1 MGATPSARLAAA
13 AGVVSLASF
22 SAALVTLP
30 AAAPTSPGF
39 SPPALTTSVNRA
51 LKGDRLPAAAGPGRL
66 GSPARA
72 LPRAQIPFG
81 CEAAFSPIASPALAH
96 IFRRCMV

>member
-22 SAALVTLP
+22 SAALIAPP
-30 AAAPTSPGF
+30 ARPTASAGF

-72 LPRAQIPFG
+72 LPRGRIPLG
-81 CEAAFSPIASPALAH
+81 CDGAFSPVSSPRLAH

>member
-22 SAALVTLP
+22 SAALIALP
-30 AAAPTSPGF
+30 AAPTTGAGF

-66 GSPARA
+66 GSPARV
-72 LPRAQIPFG
+72 LPGARIPFG
-81 CEAAFSPIASPALAH
+81 CEAAFSPISSPALAH
-96 IFRRCMV
+96 IIRRCMV

>member
-1 MGATPSARLAAA
+1 MGATPFARLAAA

-22 SAALVTLP
+22 SAALITLP
-30 AAAPTSPGF
+30 AAAPTRAGF
-39 SPPALTTSVNRA
+39 SAPALTTSVNRA

-72 LPRAQIPFG
+72 LPRAQIPLG
-81 CEAAFSPIASPALAH
+81 CEAAFSPISSPALAH

>member
-22 SAALVTLP
+22 GAALITLP
-30 AAAPTSPGF
+30 APTTSAGV
-39 SPPALTTSVNRA
+39 SPPAPTISVNRA

-72 LPRAQIPFG
+72 LPRGRIPLG
-81 CEAAFSPIASPALAH
+81 CDGAFSPVSSPRLAD